1 MPISLGFWEWGCL
14 YHCDIATL
22 QTKRTGAETR
32 RAIASGIVTGVA
44 PVVTVPE
51 VFANVSRAQFPRFYS
66 GEFQSWELI
75 QSGYLYTAEES
86 ESPT

>member
-1 MPISLGFWEWGCL
+1 MSISLGFWEWGCL

-51 VFANVSRAQFPRFYS
+51 VFANVSRAQFPHFYS

>member
-1 MPISLGFWEWGCL
+1 MPISQGFWEWGCL

-32 RAIASGIVTGVA
+32 RAIASGIA
-44 PVVTVPE
+44 QVVTVPE